1 MRPARD
7 PLTQCPGSTDR
18 RGPGLRC
25 PPSVHGP
32 CSHTHVGSPSPAPSL
47 GEAHRQSLCCDG
59 FVAGAPATSAG
70 SVLNAEAAGPRFLQG
85 RLNNEARR
93 GQRVLV
99 HGVKKGWLAP
109 LDVDPYRRPFRRPQ
123 GKQPRAA
130 HLECTDRQLAWQC
143 RPSAD
148 PLGRAGMTKPAQG
161 TQDMLFSYPTRL
173 TPSRPSS
180 HRGRGSAKFSSF
192 RFVWMAV
199 SGPGCRPG
207 QGKYNRDARNK
218 KPVRVTGRIPSRWT
232 VNIMKGK

>member
-1 MRPARD
+1 MTACGSRLSIHESSVTRPARD

-18 RGPGLRC
+18 RGPGLHC

-130 HLECTDRQLAWQC
+130 HLECTDCQLAWQC

-180 HRGRGSAKFSSF
+180 HTEGEAVPSSPAFGSFGWLFQGLDVGQVKANITVMQEIKS
-192 RFVWMAV
+192 R
-199 SGPGCRPG
+199 SG
-207 QGKYNRDARNK
+207 
-218 KPVRVTGRIPSRWT
+218 
-232 VNIMKGK
+232 